1 MKLSAGKFFLI
12 GGGPAAR
19 TLGEPLLEQFITA
32 AGGKQAEIT
41 IITAGSEEPEEVN
54 ACYWDIFTALGVN
67 TLFSPK
73 ITCRAEAEDPA
84 IAARIVSSSAVFIA
98 GGAQT
103 KLVERLLA
111 TAVATAIAE
120 VFARGGIL
128 SGTSAGAS
136 IFAHPM
142 ILEGGTVNRHL
153 RHEMIDIGPGLGL
166 LGNNI
171 AVDTHCS
178 SRGRIPRLVSLLL
191 NHPDVQVIGIDEDT
205 ALFIH
210 NDGVAEVIGH
220 HAVYLLDGLS
230 SSIAEKSRSNG
241 NISPT
246 LSISEIKLHCLTNGA
261 RYDIINR
268 QTIED

>member
-1 MKLSAGKFFLI
+1 MRLAAGKFFLI

-19 TLGEPLLEQFITA
+19 TLGEPLIENFIAA
-32 AGGKQAEIT
+32 AGGNQADIT

-54 ACYWDIFTALGVN
+54 ACYWEIFTALGVSA
-67 TLFSPK
+67 LFSPK
-73 ITCRAEAEDPA
+73 ITCRAEAEDMA
-84 IAARIVSSSAVFIA
+84 VATRIASSSAVFIA
-98 GGAQT
+98 GGAQA
-103 KLVERLLA
+103 KLLERLLA
-111 TAVATAIAE
+111 TPVAEAISE
-120 VFARGGIL
+120 VFARGGVL

-166 LGNNI
+166 LGDDI

-178 SRGRIPRLVSLLL
+178 SRGRLPRLVSLLL
-191 NHPDVQVIGIDEDT
+191 SHPAVQVIGIDEDT

-210 NDGVAEVIGH
+210 NDGIAEVIGD

-230 SSIAEKSRSNG
+230 SNLKEKGVTNNPDS
-241 NISPT
+241 
-246 LSISEIKLHCLTNGA
+246 LSISNVKLHCLTNGA

-268 QTIED
+268 QAIEG